1 MYDLVLNNSKIYDNF
16 STDYGSLL
24 IMLSEFQGFNSVFME
39 NECNYDGG
47 ALNYMYSEGLE
58 FALKNC
64 SFINNYALLGG
75 GAIKLLVISSYIY

>member
-58 FALKNC
+58 FGLKNC